1 MAVIT
6 TNFSA
11 LTAGRDVTKLA
22 GREVIAVGDGHCLL
36 HAFAMSLEDEKIT
49 VSSIEDLCS
58 KLKNKIEQ
66 HQSFY
71 RPFSTNE
78 SLIEDIDSYIK
89 SNQYN
94 MNTADLVLYA
104 LCNALMV
111 TAVIHEVIGS
121 SVIALSHEP
130 GQPGIESTGKI
141 FFTLHGSGVG
151 SHYNAAV
158 DKSSQQPLT
167 NVGHRRNFLP

>member
-11 LTAGRDVTKLA
+11 LRAGRDVTKLA
-22 GREVIAVGDGHCLL
+22 GREVIVVGDGHCLL
-36 HAFAMSLEDEKIT
+36 HAFAMSLEDEKTT

-58 KLKNKIEQ
+58 KLKNEIEQ
-66 HQSFY
+66 HLSKKFH

-94 MNTADLVLYA
+94 MNTADLVL
-104 LCNALMV
+104 CMPCV
-111 TAVIHEVIGS
+111 MH
-121 SVIALSHEP
+121 
-130 GQPGIESTGKI
+130 
-141 FFTLHGSGVG
+141 
-151 SHYNAAV
+151 
-158 DKSSQQPLT
+158 
-167 NVGHRRNFLP
+167 